1 MSGFYGSPPAGA
13 FYRAAEDPQEMQE
26 DQAPG
31 SSRLPLL
38 CASVAGFIAFVLT
51 WRLLGLQTH
60 ALELAGGQ
68 SEVMDS
74 VLAVVPAV
82 AKVAAIALSL
92 AAGWRGGDI
101 FPLMLAGGAA
111 GAATLALLPAWWPR
125 SPSRRCRSIRRSRP
139 RGTETTRV
147 TPVGR
152 RPGIDGVPAGHCL

>member
-60 ALELAGGQ
+60 ALELPGGQ
-68 SEVMDS
+68 SEVMDN

-82 AKVAAIALSL
+82 AKVAPIALSL
-92 AAGWRGGDI
+92 AAGWRGGRLL
-101 FPLMLAGGAA
+101 PPHAGWWCGRSRHPGAPA
-111 GAATLALLPAWWPR
+111 CLVATLALKTLPQH
-125 SPSRRCRSIRRSRP
+125 
-139 RGTETTRV
+139 
-147 TPVGR
+147 
-152 RPGIDGVPAGHCL
+152 PALTAQGH

>member
-1 MSGFYGSPPAGA
+1 
-13 FYRAAEDPQEMQE
+13 MQE

-60 ALELAGGQ
+60 ALELPGGQ

-82 AKVAAIALSL
+82 AKVAPIALSL
-92 AAGWRGGDI
+92 AAGWRGGDF

-111 GAATLALLPAWWPR
+111 GAATLALLPATGAL
-125 SPSRRCRSIRRSRP
+125 SAVVA
-139 RGTETTRV
+139 GMAAATTIGV
-147 TPVGR
+147 R
-152 RPGIDGVPAGHCL
+152 RPLAVLVLVWFLVPQATVLALAVACLVATLALKTLPQHPALTAQGH